1 MVSSTV
7 RPLSE
12 DGVSFEAYLGAVVEA
27 ETSSGASQKQ
37 LESMIAEIIGIF
49 KDPIILYPG
58 GWEDTL
64 PPTLWEM
71 IRLERFVQQMKAKG
85 KKIEESTDAEALA
98 YIYSASLVAPM
109 GSEWTNIYLWLGKDL
124 LPKTDPPEMAPKP
137 LKPHEMKMLED
148 LKRWIYRKKT
158 SGRKSL
164 KPYPLDKPAKKK
176 IKKQAVMGCFY
187 EPEIIEAE
195 Y

>member
-1 MVSSTV
+1 M
-7 RPLSE
+7 
-12 DGVSFEAYLGAVVEA
+12 SFEAYLGAVVETEA
-27 ETSSGASQKQ
+27 ASGASQKQ
-37 LESMIAEIIGIF
+37 IESMIQEIIGIF

-71 IRLERFVQQMKAKG
+71 IRIERFVQQMKAKG

-124 LPKTDPPEMAPKP
+124 LPKNDPPELAPKA
-137 LKPHEMKMLED
+137 LKPHEVKMLED

-158 SGRKSL
+158 AGRKSI
-164 KPYPLDKPAKKK
+164 KPYPFEKPAKKTRRK
-176 IKKQAVMGCFY
+176 AAIGCPY

>member
-1 MVSSTV
+1 M
-7 RPLSE
+7 
-12 DGVSFEAYLGAVVEA
+12 SFESYLGAVVEA
-27 ETSSGASQKQ
+27 EAASGADQKVIEQ
-37 LESMIAEIIGIF
+37 MIQEIMGIF

-64 PPTLWEM
+64 PPTVWEM

-85 KKIEESTDAEALA
+85 KKIEEATDAEALA
-98 YIYSASLVAPM
+98 YLYTTALVGPM
-109 GSEWTNIYLWLGKDL
+109 GSEWTHIYLWLGRDL
-124 LPKTDPPEMAPKP
+124 LPKGEAAQIAPKA
-137 LKPHEMKMLED
+137 LTSDEARMLSD

-158 SGRKSL
+158 AGRKSV
-164 KPYPLDKPAKKK
+164 KPYLFEKPSKKKAKK
-176 IKKQAVMGCFY
+176 IAALGCPY